1 MPAGCRV
8 NTYTAKRGAGAQLAN
23 CIVTHGGGEM
33 QARVQSGDT
42 VQRFDGVRRSN
53 LAVVARII
61 DRLGVASQTAIV
73 KETGLANGV
82 AAGILAQLREIG
94 FTASASSEST
104 GSAGR
109 PRRGVRVAHEFAFAV
124 GVEVSVESVTLRIC
138 GADGSELAT
147 SYERQN
153 KPVAESPRAMA
164 LDVFAR
170 YNELVRSSGLPDV
183 PVSMTISVP
192 GLVSA
197 QHLRVLPFGW
207 TDGSV
212 EDFVRAAPLSVR
224 HLSVLNDGDAAV
236 VAEAAL
242 RPDLEC
248 VAAMYG
254 SDGVGGGISL
264 HGRLFSGAG
273 GAAGQF
279 GHIIVEQN
287 GRDCYCGNKGCIR
300 QYISTSAFAQD
311 LDEEHLLA
319 SLGFRGYALALA
331 ERAAGGDVKVQ
342 QILDA
347 ARVRLAQVVGILG
360 AALSPDV
367 VVLTGNLA
375 PLAPWLESSPTS
387 RVTAQEYRAQW
398 ARPVVG
404 STLGQDSAITG
415 AALVARS
422 EILNDPMAFA
432 SA

>member
-1 MPAGCRV
+1 MRATVRSSD
-8 NTYTAKRGAGAQLAN
+8 A
-23 CIVTHGGGEM
+23 
-33 QARVQSGDT
+33 
-42 VQRFDGVRRSN
+42 VQRFEGVRRSN

-73 KETGLANGV
+73 NETGLANGV
-82 AAGILAQLREIG
+82 AAGILAQLRDIG
-94 FTASASSEST
+94 FTAPASSELT

-109 PRRGVRVAHEFAFAV
+109 PRRGVRVAREFAFAV
-124 GVEVSVESVTLRIC
+124 GVELGVESVALRIC
-138 GADGSELAT
+138 GMDGSELAT
-147 SYERQN
+147 SYERQTRA
-153 KPVAESPRAMA
+153 VGESPRAMA

-183 PVSMTISVP
+183 PVSMAISVP

-207 TDGSV
+207 TDGSI

-224 HLSVLNDGDAAV
+224 HLIVINDGDAAV
-236 VAEAAL
+236 VAEAEL

-264 HGRLFSGAG
+264 HGRLFSGAR

-287 GRDCYCGNKGCIR
+287 GRACYCGNNGCIR
-300 QYISTSAFAQD
+300 QYISTSAFARD
-311 LDEEHLLA
+311 LDEQELLD
-319 SLGFRGYALALA
+319 SLGFRGYARDMAQ
-331 ERAAGGDVKVQ
+331 RAADGEDKV
-342 QILDA
+342 LHVLA
-347 ARVRLAQVVGILG
+347 GARVRLAQVVGILG

-387 RVTAQEYRAQW
+387 RVTAEEYRAQW

-404 STLGQDSAITG
+404 SELGQDSAITG
-415 AALVARS
+415 AALVARD
-422 EILNDPMAFA
+422 EILSDPIAFVA
-432 SA
+432 A

>member
-1 MPAGCRV
+1 
-8 NTYTAKRGAGAQLAN
+8 
-23 CIVTHGGGEM
+23 M
-33 QARVQSGDT
+33 QATVRSGDA
-42 VQRFDGVRRSN
+42 VQRFDSVRRSN

-73 KETGLANGV
+73 NETGLANGV

-94 FTASASSEST
+94 FTASVSSEST

-109 PRRGVRVAHEFAFAV
+109 PRRGVRVSSEFAFAV
-124 GVEVSVESVTLRIC
+124 GVEVSVESVALRIC
-138 GADGSELAT
+138 GSDGSELAT
-147 SYERQN
+147 SYERQTT
-153 KPVAESPRAMA
+153 PIVESPRAMA

-183 PVSMTISVP
+183 PVSMAISVP
-192 GLVSA
+192 GLVSG

-212 EDFVRAAPLSVR
+212 HEFKNAAPLSVR
-224 HLSVLNDGDAAV
+224 HLSVINDGDAAV

-242 RPDLEC
+242 RPTLEC
-248 VAAMYG
+248 VTAIYG

-264 HGRLFSGAG
+264 HGRLFSGAR

-279 GHIIVEQN
+279 GHIIVQQN
-287 GRDCYCGNKGCIR
+287 GRACYCGNKGCIR
-300 QYISTSAFAQD
+300 QYISTSAFARD
-311 LDEEHLLA
+311 LDDEELLG

-331 ERAAGGDVKVQ
+331 RRAADGDDQVLHV
-342 QILDA
+342 LDG
-347 ARVRLAQVVGILG
+347 ARAWLAQVVGILG

-387 RVTAQEYRAQW
+387 RVTAEEYRAQW

-404 STLGQDSAITG
+404 STLGQDSAIHG

-422 EILNDPMAFA
+422 EILSDPMAFVA
-432 SA
+432 A

>member
-1 MPAGCRV
+1 
-8 NTYTAKRGAGAQLAN
+8 
-23 CIVTHGGGEM
+23 M
-33 QARVQSGDT
+33 QAIVRSGDA
-42 VQRFDGVRRSN
+42 VQRFDAVRRSN

-73 KETGLANGV
+73 GETGLANGV
-82 AAGILAQLREIG
+82 AAGILAQLRDIG

-124 GVEVSVESVTLRIC
+124 GVEVTVESVALRIC
-138 GADGSELAT
+138 GTDGSELAT
-147 SYERQN
+147 SYERETTQ
-153 KPVAESPRAMA
+153 VGESPRAMA

-170 YNELVRSSGLPDV
+170 FNELVRSSGLPDV
-183 PVSMTISVP
+183 PVSMAISVP
-192 GLVSA
+192 GLVSG

-207 TDGSV
+207 ADGSV

-224 HLSVLNDGDAAV
+224 HLTVLNDGDAAV
-236 VAEAAL
+236 VAEAAM

-279 GHIIVEQN
+279 GHIIVEQE
-287 GRDCYCGNKGCIR
+287 GRACYCGNKGCIR
-300 QYISTSAFAQD
+300 QYISTSAFARD
-311 LDEEHLLA
+311 LDEGDLLA
-319 SLGFRGYALALA
+319 SLGFRGYTLSLAQ
-331 ERAAGGDVKVQ
+331 RAAEGEVKVLHV
-342 QILDA
+342 LDA

-360 AALSPDV
+360 AVLSPDV

-387 RVTAQEYRAQW
+387 RVTAEEYRAEW

-415 AALVARS
+415 AALVARN
-422 EILNDPMAFA
+422 EILNDPVAFA
-432 SA
+432 AA

>member
-1 MPAGCRV
+1 
-8 NTYTAKRGAGAQLAN
+8 
-23 CIVTHGGGEM
+23 M
-33 QARVQSGDT
+33 QATIQSG
-42 VQRFDGVRRSN
+42 VGIQRFDSVRRSN

-61 DRLGVASQTAIV
+61 NRLGVASQTAIV

-94 FTASASSEST
+94 FATSASSEAT
-104 GSAGR
+104 GTAGR
-109 PRRGVRVAHEFAFAV
+109 PRRGVRVAQEFAFAV
-124 GVEVSVESVTLRIC
+124 GVEASVESIAVRIC

-147 SYERQN
+147 SYERETA
-153 KPVAESPRAMA
+153 PAAESPRALA
-164 LDVFAR
+164 IDVFAR

-192 GLVSA
+192 GLVSGN
-197 QHLRVLPFGW
+197 HLRVVPFKW

-212 EDFVRAAPLSVR
+212 DDFVRAAPLSVR

-279 GHIIVEQN
+279 GHIIVEQD

-300 QYISTSAFAQD
+300 QYISTSAFARD
-311 LDEEHLLA
+311 LHEETVLA

-331 ERAAGGDVKVQ
+331 RRAADGDTNVRHV
-342 QILDA
+342 LDA
-347 ARVRLAQVVGILG
+347 ARLRLAQLVEILG

-404 STLGQDSAITG
+404 STLGPDSAING

-422 EILNDPMAFA
+422 EILNDPVAFA
-432 SA
+432 AA